1 MECRM
6 TVVQALEER
15 DLLIKRISKYTKQGK
30 FVDLMGPG
38 SAESAHTWA
47 QRMTG
52 AEFAAR
58 ADGTLQRIRDLTAR
72 YDRLTEAI
80 LASNAS
86 VWLETT
92 RGRMTVAAAVA
103 LRNRMRGGGPCGD
116 MTDFEGKLIRQ
127 MRDQHEEMRKTCK
140 RKSASSQRGGEA
152 SKGRREKAGG
162 GKAAE
167 RAGISIAIA
176 REEQGEK
183 LRLFDPLDILQKAEE
198 MEEER
203 EEFLVELETG
213 IRISNAT
220 TYVTV

>member
-1 MECRM
+1 M
-6 TVVQALEER
+6 
-15 DLLIKRISKYTKQGK
+15 
-30 FVDLMGPG
+30 
-38 SAESAHTWA
+38 
-47 QRMTG
+47 
-52 AEFAAR
+52 
-58 ADGTLQRIRDLTAR
+58 
-72 YDRLTEAI
+72 
-80 LASNAS
+80 
-86 VWLETT
+86 
-92 RGRMTVAAAVA
+92 A

-183 LRLFDPLDILQKAEE
+183 LRLFDPLDILRKAEE